1 MPAVDC
7 AYGSSA
13 RAAPALQGPE
23 PVEMRPANIAQ
34 WFYTLTD
41 LPSEVSS
48 VDTVGR
54 GRKATEAFI
63 LE

>member
-1 MPAVDC
+1 MA
-7 AYGSSA
+7 
-13 RAAPALQGPE
+13 AAPALQGPE